1 LRLVVISSR
10 FPFPLIKGDKLR
22 LYHQIK
28 ILSTV
33 WEICLVSISENDVS
47 NEDKA
52 ELEKFCSEVHI
63 FTLSKWKRTA
73 GLSLNF
79 NKQTPFQVR
88 YFYDKQ
94 IHTSLQGIVNQFKP
108 DVAYFQ
114 LIRTALYAEGLSV
127 PCILDY
133 MDSFSTIAKR
143 DAELSSGIRK
153 YAFETEAK
161 RLKIFERDIAD
172 KFVGKTVISENDK
185 KLLDIPDLKV
195 ISNGVDV
202 NHFKSS
208 NEIKEFDLCFVGNLG
223 YSPNQRAVDILVKKI
238 MPRLLFKKPNATL
251 LIAGARPP
259 NKIKSLSSPN
269 ISIMADLV
277 DIRKAYSLSRVF
289 IAPIF
294 SGAGQ
299 QNKILE
305 AMSMGLPCVTSSI
318 VNSSISAS
326 SDQIKI
332 GFSIDDFVKYS
343 IELLYDKNAYLE
355 QQSNALTLVKS
366 NYSWSSQVNKLDQYL
381 RSFL

>member
-1 LRLVVISSR
+1 MRLVVISSR